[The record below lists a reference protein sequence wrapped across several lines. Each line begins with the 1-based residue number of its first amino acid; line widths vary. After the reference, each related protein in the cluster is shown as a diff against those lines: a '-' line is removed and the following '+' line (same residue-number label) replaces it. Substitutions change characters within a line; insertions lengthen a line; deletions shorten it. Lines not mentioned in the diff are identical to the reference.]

1 MRNLSLMNF
10 TLIGILSIKNIIGQL
25 YFKLILF
32 FIKYMII
39 SKNSSHWKLLLY
51 PPFAKKFIYIQ
62 INSFLAKQSKVY
74 CKRVLKRES
83 TNMNT
88 YLFIFSL

>member
-10 TLIGILSIKNIIGQL
+10 TLIGEFSIKNIIGQL

-39 SKNSSHWKLLLY
+39 SKNSSHLKLLPY

-62 INSFLAKQSKVY
+62 INSPLAKQSKVY
-74 CKRVLKRES
+74 CKRVRES

>member
-39 SKNSSHWKLLLY
+39 SKNSSHWKLLPY

-62 INSFLAKQSKVY
+62 INSPLAKQSKVY
-74 CKRVLKRES
+74 CKRVRES

>member
-10 TLIGILSIKNIIGQL
+10 TLIGEFSIKNIIGQL

-39 SKNSSHWKLLLY
+39 SKNSSHWKLLPY

-62 INSFLAKQSKVY
+62 INSPLAKQSKVY
-74 CKRVLKRES
+74 CKRVRES